1 MQTDLELGDQTWAT
15 IANGGKGKLAA
26 AVAMKTATEERI
38 NQSVSRILH
47 LRFVTG
53 QFDPIAEQPYTKIG
67 AEAVNSTLGQQLN
80 LEAALQARSFLVDM
94 SRSGTSSSNKRIDC
108 AQSFVLLK
116 NEDKTLPMAKGKKT
130 AILGPH
136 VHSTRDLMSDYKG
149 DEQCNGGGSDFSCFP
164 TIAQAFTQ
172 ANGAANTLVEQG
184 VDMSSNNGSG
194 IPAALAAAKSASQ
207 VLLFIGIGNGQ
218 EHEGIDRH
226 NTSLPGLQEPFALQ
240 VLALC
245 KQQSIPAAVV
255 LINGGAVAIDPLVP
269 AATAIVEAFYPSV
282 RGAEALT
289 LALFGAENRFGK
301 LPVTL
306 YDKEYISQVD
316 FHDFHM
322 SKPPVRRTIILAS
335 T

>member
-38 NQSVSRILH
+38 DQSVSRILH

-94 SRSGTSSSNKRIDC
+94 SRSGTSSSNKRIC

-172 ANGAANTLVEQG
+172 VILPPAPAVSNEGR
-184 VDMSSNNGSG
+184 SS
-194 IPAALAAAKSASQ
+194 PLLALAPAVSW
-207 VLLFIGIGNGQ
+207 
-218 EHEGIDRH
+218 
-226 NTSLPGLQEPFALQ
+226 PC
-240 VLALC
+240 VLACGSLEPPRREV
-245 KQQSIPAAVV
+245 KTRK
-255 LINGGAVAIDPLVP
+255 D
-269 AATAIVEAFYPSV
+269 
-282 RGAEALT
+282 
-289 LALFGAENRFGK
+289 GK
-301 LPVTL
+301 
-306 YDKEYISQVD
+306 
-316 FHDFHM
+316 
-322 SKPPVRRTIILAS
+322 
-335 T
+335 